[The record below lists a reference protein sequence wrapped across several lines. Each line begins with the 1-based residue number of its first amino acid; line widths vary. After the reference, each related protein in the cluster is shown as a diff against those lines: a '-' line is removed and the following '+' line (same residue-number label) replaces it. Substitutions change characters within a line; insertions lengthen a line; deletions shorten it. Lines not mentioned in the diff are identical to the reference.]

1 MKIKRIS
8 WFLAIVCA
16 ITFLFG
22 FSSCS
27 EVENE
32 NIIFA
37 YRANGNISS
46 ASSSDA
52 FEALFCFSHYTEAI
66 TKLLGESYSMME
78 RDKDVISV
86 CDAVFS
92 NHRTKYPTWKGYVE
106 IEKSKIGASGDIISS
121 VVIKTYKYE

>member
-16 ITFLFG
+16 VTFAFG

-37 YRANGNISS
+37 YRANGNIS
-46 ASSSDA
+46 ASSGDA
-52 FEALFCFSHYTEAI
+52 LEALFCIPHYTEAI
-66 TKLLGESYSMME
+66 TKLLGESYSMTE

-106 IEKSKIGASGDIISS
+106 IEKSKIDASGDIISS
-121 VVIKTYKYE
+121 EVIKTYKYE

>member
-8 WFLAIVCA
+8 WFLAIVSA

-37 YRANGNISS
+37 YRANGNIS
-46 ASSSDA
+46 ASSGDA
-52 FEALFCFSHYTEAI
+52 LEALFCIPYYTEAI
-66 TKLLGESYSMME
+66 TKLLGESYSMTE
-78 RDKDVISV
+78 RDKDVISA

-92 NHRTKYPTWKGYVE
+92 NHRTKHPTWKGYVE
-106 IEKSKIGASGDIISS
+106 IEKSKIGTSGDIISS